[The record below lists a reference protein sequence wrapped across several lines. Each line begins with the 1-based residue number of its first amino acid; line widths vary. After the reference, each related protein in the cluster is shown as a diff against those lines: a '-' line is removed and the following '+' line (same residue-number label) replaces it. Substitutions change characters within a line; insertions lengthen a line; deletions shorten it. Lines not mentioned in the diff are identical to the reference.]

1 MPTIPS
7 TDSVSMTPEAWILS
21 GLLLVMFA
29 AFASSR
35 IAVDLVMLGT
45 LTLLVVSGILEP
57 ASALSGYANEGLI
70 TVGLLYILAA
80 GLKETG
86 AINVLTAK
94 ILGRPRTVRE
104 AQLRMVLPVGFLSA
118 FANNTPIVTSFLPVI
133 HATARR
139 CNLPAGKLYMP
150 LSFAAILGGLGTLIG
165 TSTTLIV
172 AGLILDK
179 NDLLGEGA
187 TKLPEFGMF
196 TIAGAGV
203 PVAIA
208 GIAYILLFGRRL
220 LPGRDGDITPEE
232 SAKKYMTAMRV
243 EPTSPIVGKTIEQA
257 GLRSLP
263 GLYLSRIDRL
273 ETTVIAVGPDEII
286 QPRDVLVFVG
296 ILDSVMDLQKMQG
309 LTPVTSDSYHPEYRP
324 SLRTVEAVVSATSPL
339 VGSTIRQAGIRS
351 KYGAVVVAVHRHG
364 HALKGKVGD
373 MRLAPGDTLLMEAG
387 PNFAERYRH
396 ANDFILVSERD
407 SSATH
412 RHERAWL
419 AIVILIGLV
428 IAISTGIMAP
438 VAAAMAA
445 ATLTILLRCCT
456 GPQAREAI
464 DWSVLLVIGAAF
476 GIGHAMESTGLA
488 GVIAQGILGFAGE
501 LGPVAILAAIYVC
514 TVLFTMFITNN
525 AAAVLMFPIAYAAS
539 NEAGMAFIP
548 VAVCIAVAAS
558 AEFSTPI
565 GYQTNLIVMGPG
577 GYKWLDYTKFGLPLT
592 ILAGVICV
600 TMASFVYGPI
610 KVDGVGAPSVTTEK
624 IDVETAENGGSHD
637 GKNRPD

>member
-1 MPTIPS
+1 M
-7 TDSVSMTPEAWILS
+7 
-21 GLLLVMFA
+21 
-29 AFASSR
+29 
-35 IAVDLVMLGT
+35 
-45 LTLLVVSGILEP
+45 
-57 ASALSGYANEGLI
+57 
-70 TVGLLYILAA
+70 GLLYILAA

-86 AINVLTAK
+86 AINVLTAR
-94 ILGRPRTVRE
+94 ILGRPKTVRE
-104 AQLRMVLPVGFLSA
+104 AQLRLVLPVGFLSA

-139 CNLPAGKLYMP
+139 CKLPASKLYMP

-196 TIAGAGV
+196 TIASAGV

-208 GIAYILLFGRRL
+208 GFAYILLFGRRL
-220 LPGRDGDITPEE
+220 LPDRDGEMTPEE

-339 VGSTIRQAGIRS
+339 VGSTIRQAGMRS

-373 MRLAPGDTLLMEAG
+373 IRLAPGDTLLLEAG

-419 AIVILIGLV
+419 AIAILIGLV
-428 IAISTGIMAP
+428 LAISTGIAEP

-456 GPQAREAI
+456 GPQAREA
-464 DWSVLLVIGAAF
+464 DGLVGPARDRGGVRHRARDGLDGARGRHRPRDPRLRGRSRARRDPRRDLRVHRPVHDVHHEQR
-476 GIGHAMESTGLA
+476 GGGADVPHRLRRRQRGGH
-488 GVIAQGILGFAGE
+488 GVH
-501 LGPVAILAAIYVC
+501 PR
-514 TVLFTMFITNN
+514 
-525 AAAVLMFPIAYAAS
+525 
-539 NEAGMAFIP
+539 
-548 VAVCIAVAAS
+548 
-558 AEFSTPI
+558 
-565 GYQTNLIVMGPG
+565 G
-577 GYKWLDYTKFGLPLT
+577 GVHRG
-592 ILAGVICV
+592 G
-600 TMASFVYGPI
+600 
-610 KVDGVGAPSVTTEK
+610 GVGGVLNPHRLPDEPHRHGTGRVQMARLHEVRAAPDDPLGRDLRDDGLLRLRLRSRWPRPTGRMR
-624 IDVETAENGGSHD
+624 TAF
-637 GKNRPD
+637 RR

>member
-1 MPTIPS
+1 
-7 TDSVSMTPEAWILS
+7 MTLDAWILA
-21 GLLLVMFA
+21 GMLIVMLA

-45 LTLLVVSGILEP
+45 LTVLVISGVLDP
-57 ASALSGYANEGLI
+57 KSAISGYANEGLI

-86 AINVLTAK
+86 AINLLTAK
-94 ILGRPRTVRE
+94 LLGRPKTVRQ
-104 AQLRMVLPVGFLSA
+104 AQFRLVLPVAFLSA
-118 FANNTPIVTSFLPVI
+118 FANNTPIVTSFLPII

-139 CNLPAGKLYMP
+139 CQLPASKLYMP

-172 AGLILDK
+172 AGLILDQ
-179 NDLLGEGA
+179 NDILGTDAEP
-187 TKLPEFGMF
+187 LPEFGMF
-196 TIAGAGV
+196 TIARVGV
-203 PVAIA
+203 PIA
-208 GIAYILLFGRRL
+208 AVGIAYILLFGRRL
-220 LPGRDGDITPEE
+220 LPDLDDEITPEQ

-273 ETTVIAVGPDEII
+273 ETTVIAVGPDEVI

-296 ILDSVMDLQKMQG
+296 VLDSVMDLQKIKG

-339 VGSTIRQAGIRS
+339 VGSTIRQSGIRS

-373 MRLAPGDTLLMEAG
+373 IRLAPGDTLLLEAG
-387 PNFAERYRH
+387 GNFAQRYRY

-407 SSATH
+407 GAATH
-412 RHERAWL
+412 RHERAWV
-419 AIVILIGLV
+419 AIAILIGLV
-428 IAISTGIMAP
+428 VAISTGILPP
-438 VAAAMAA
+438 VAAAMTA

-456 GPQAREAI
+456 GPQAREAV

-476 GIGHAMESTGLA
+476 GIGHAMQSTGLA
-488 GVIAQGILGFAGE
+488 GVIAQAMLSLAGD
-501 LGPVAILAAIYVC
+501 LGPAAILAAIYIL
-514 TVLFTMFITNN
+514 TVIFTMFITNN
-525 AAAVLMFPIAYAAS
+525 AAAVLMFPIAYVAS
-539 NEAGMAFIP
+539 QEAGMAFTP

-577 GYKWLDYTKFGLPLT
+577 GYKWLDYTRFGLPLT
-592 ILAGVICV
+592 IISGAICV
-600 TMASFVYGPI
+600 SLASFAYGPL
-610 KVDGVGAPSVTTEK
+610 TTDDHHADQHTTK
-624 IDVETAENGGSHD
+624 SPHAMH
-637 GKNRPD
+637 PDSTYTGEPPQK